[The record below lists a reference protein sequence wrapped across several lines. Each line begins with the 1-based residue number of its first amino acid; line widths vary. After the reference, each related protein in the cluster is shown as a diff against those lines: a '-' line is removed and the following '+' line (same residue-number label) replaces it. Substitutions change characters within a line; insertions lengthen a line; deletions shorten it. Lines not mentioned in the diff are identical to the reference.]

1 MNSASINNISRN
13 QSINPVAV
21 TQSDRMSL
29 TIFFALAI
37 HAILILGISFDLMD
51 INNDVITTMEITL
64 VHQRSTEEPEEA
76 DYLAQA
82 NQLGG
87 GATQIKNRESSPFS
101 NFSPTTEKGFAPNS
115 RQAMAPPPIKKTQKQ
130 TEIMSVDQSERRVES
145 KKLKEET
152 PFTTK
157 SLTAA
162 QLFERSRQQIAKLSA
177 EINKLKEASQQTPR
191 RTWVHG
197 ANAKKYRFASYM
209 DAWRAKVERIGNLNY
224 PALVTRKKITGS
236 LLLIVGINPDGSIHS
251 ARITRSSGY
260 KELDRAALRIVNM
273 AAPYPPLTKD
283 ILKDT
288 DILYIPRV
296 WRFQDGSR
304 LQTSVR

>member
-1 MNSASINNISRN
+1 MNSSVIQHNVNN
-13 QSINPVAV
+13 ATV
-21 TQSDRMSL
+21 TQSDRMSM
-29 TIFFALAI
+29 TVFFAIAI

-51 INNDVITTMEITL
+51 NSNDVITTMEITL
-64 VHQRSTEEPEEA
+64 VNQKSTEAPEQA
-76 DYLAQA
+76 DYLAQE

-87 GATQIKNRESSPFS
+87 GKQQTKSRPSSPFS
-101 NFSPTTEKGFAPNS
+101 NPLPIPEKGYAPNS
-115 RQAMAPPPIKKTQKQ
+115 RQAMAPPKITKAQKQ
-130 TEIMSVDQSERRVES
+130 TEIMSVDQSAIKTES
-145 KKLKEET
+145 EKLKEET

-162 QLFERSRQQIAKLSA
+162 QLFERSQQIAKLSA
-177 EINKLKEASQQTPR
+177 EINKLKEASQQTPK
-191 RTWVHG
+191 RTYVSG

-209 DAWRAKVERIGNLNY
+209 DAWRAKVERIGNMNY
-224 PALVTRKKITGS
+224 PAIVTRKKITGS

-251 ARITRSSGY
+251 ARISRSSGY

-273 AAPYPPLTKD
+273 AAPYPPLTKA

-296 WRFQDGSR
+296 WRFQNGSR
-304 LQTSVR
+304 LQTSVQ

>member
-1 MNSASINNISRN
+1 MSNP
-13 QSINPVAV
+13 SINPTIV

-51 INNDVITTMEITL
+51 SNNDVITTMEITL

-87 GATQIKNRESSPFS
+87 GTQQSKIRPSSPFS
-101 NFSPTTEKGFAPNS
+101 NPLPIPEKGFAPNS
-115 RQAMAPPPIKKTQKQ
+115 RRAMSPPPINESKKQ
-130 TEIMSVDQSERRVES
+130 TEVMSVDQSKHRINS
-145 KKLKEET
+145 KKLQEET
-152 PFTTK
+152 PVTTK

-162 QLFERSRQQIAKLSA
+162 QLFERSQQIAKLSA
-177 EINKLKEASQQTPR
+177 EINKLKEAYQQTPQH
-191 RTWVHG
+191 TWVHG

-209 DAWRAKVERIGNLNY
+209 DAWRAKVERIGNLHY
-224 PALVTRKKITGS
+224 PELVTRNKLTGS
-236 LLLIVGINPDGSIHS
+236 LLLDVAINPDGSIHS

-260 KELDRAALRIVNM
+260 RELDRAALRIVNL
-273 AAPYPPLTKD
+273 AAPFPPLTKD

-288 DILYIPRV
+288 DILHIPRV
-296 WRFQDGSR
+296 WRFQQGSR
-304 LQTSVR
+304 LQTSVQ

>member
-1 MNSASINNISRN
+1 MNNTLSNNNINS
-13 QSINPVAV
+13 SAV

-51 INNDVITTMEITL
+51 INNDAVTTMEVTL
-64 VHQRSTEEPEEA
+64 VHQRSNEEPEKA

-87 GATQIKNRESSPFS
+87 GTQQTKSRPSSPFS
-101 NFSPTTEKGFAPNS
+101 NPLPIPEKGFAPNS
-115 RQAMAPPPIKKTQKQ
+115 RQAMAPPPIKKHQKQ
-130 TEIMSVDQSERRVES
+130 TEIMSVDHAERIVES
-145 KKLKEET
+145 KKLKEESPLT
-152 PFTTK
+152 SK
-157 SLTAA
+157 SLSAA
-162 QLFERSRQQIAKLSA
+162 QLFERSKQIAKLSA
-177 EINKLKEASQQTPR
+177 EINKLKEASQQTPK
-191 RTWVHG
+191 RTYVSG

-209 DAWRAKVERIGNLNY
+209 DAWRAKVERIGNMNY

-251 ARITRSSGY
+251 ARISRSSGY

-273 AAPYPPLTKD
+273 AAPYPPLTKA

-296 WRFQDGSR
+296 WRFQNGSR
-304 LQTSVR
+304 LQTSTQ

>member
-1 MNSASINNISRN
+1 MNNTLSNNNIDS
-13 QSINPVAV
+13 SAV

-51 INNDVITTMEITL
+51 INNDAVTTMEVTL
-64 VHQRSTEEPEEA
+64 VHQRSNEEPEKA

-87 GATQIKNRESSPFS
+87 GTQQTKSRPSSPFS
-101 NFSPTTEKGFAPNS
+101 NPLPIPEKGFAPNS
-115 RQAMAPPPIKKTQKQ
+115 RQAMAPPPIKKHQKQ
-130 TEIMSVDQSERRVES
+130 TEIMSVDQAERIVES
-145 KKLKEET
+145 KKLKEESPLT
-152 PFTTK
+152 SK
-157 SLTAA
+157 SLSAA
-162 QLFERSRQQIAKLSA
+162 QLFERSKQIAKLSA
-177 EINKLKEASQQTPR
+177 EINKLKEASQQTPK
-191 RTWVHG
+191 RTYVSG

-209 DAWRAKVERIGNLNY
+209 DAWRAKVERIGNMNY

-251 ARITRSSGY
+251 ARISRSSGY

-273 AAPYPPLTKD
+273 AAPYPPLTKA

-296 WRFQDGSR
+296 WRFQNGSR
-304 LQTSVR
+304 LQTSTQ

>member
-1 MNSASINNISRN
+1 MNSTSINSRSN
-13 QSINPVAV
+13 QNFNPTSV

-51 INNDVITTMEITL
+51 SGNDVITTMEITL
-64 VHQRSTEEPEEA
+64 VHQRSDEEPEDA
-76 DYLAQA
+76 DYLAQE

-87 GATQIKNRESSPFS
+87 GTQQSKSRPSSPFS
-101 NFSPTTEKGFAPNS
+101 NPLPIPEKGFAPNS

-145 KKLKEET
+145 EKLKEET
-152 PFTTK
+152 PLSTK

-162 QLFERSRQQIAKLSA
+162 QLFERSQQIAKLSA

-191 RTWVHG
+191 RTYVSG

-209 DAWRAKVERIGNLNY
+209 DAWRTKVERIGNLNY

-273 AAPYPPLTKD
+273 AAPFPPLTKD

>member
-1 MNSASINNISRN
+1 MNNPT
-13 QSINPVAV
+13 INPVAV

-51 INNDVITTMEITL
+51 SNNDVITTMEITL

-87 GATQIKNRESSPFS
+87 GTQQNKSRPSSPFS
-101 NFSPTTEKGFAPNS
+101 NETITPEKGFAPNS
-115 RQAMAPPPIKKTQKQ
+115 RRAMSPPPINETKKQ
-130 TEIMSVDQSERRVES
+130 TEIMSVEKSSQRVNS
-145 KKLKEET
+145 KKLQEDSPIT
-152 PFTTK
+152 SK

-162 QLFERSRQQIAKLSA
+162 QLFERSQQIAKLSA
-177 EINKLKEASQQTPR
+177 EINKLKKAYQQTPKH
-191 RTWVHG
+191 TWVHG

-209 DAWRAKVERIGNLNY
+209 DAWRAKVERIGNINY
-224 PALVTRKKITGS
+224 PELVLKNKLAGS
-236 LLLIVGINPDGSIHS
+236 LLLDVAINPDGSVHS

-260 KELDRAALRIVNM
+260 RELDRAALRIVNM
-273 AAPYPPLTKD
+273 SAPFPPLTED

-288 DILYIPRV
+288 DVLHIPRV
-296 WRFQDGSR
+296 WRFQQGSR
-304 LQTSVR
+304 LQTSVQ